1 MQKKILFLLLCGFTC
16 MPSFAGNGSG
26 IPVRVSDLNF
36 RIQKDSVKM
45 SFRIRA
51 DRRAVR
57 SGQYVVIV
65 PRLMKDSFTWSFP
78 AIIVQGRLA
87 GISRARHIALSK
99 QTVPPALFYLRNNDA
114 QRYSVTVPYQRWME
128 GAELSLEAVKITPCS
143 EGDPSGQTIAEN
155 LIILPVEVRTAP
167 VSVAKRSE
175 PEVRDT
181 VPDAAGLFAEEL
193 MREYP
198 YMAFYNRQEFTEMTD
213 GRILYADDMQCAAA
227 IYFPQAYQIT
237 PDYRDNGR
245 VLSEVAAAL
254 AKLRESRDF
263 MLKSIVVAGF
273 ASPDG
278 DFAANDRMAWR
289 RAVSIKRYLMTEF
302 GIPAEKI
309 YLYNGSEDW
318 PGLRMLIEKSE
329 LEGKQALL
337 GIFNHTPVADTAGH
351 KLLLHEIKGVAN
363 GVPYRYISDHYFP
376 LLRRGGIL
384 KIFFEEK
391 Q

>member
-1 MQKKILFLLLCGFTC
+1 

-26 IPVRVSDLNF
+26 IPVRVSDLNL

-143 EGDPSGQTIAEN
+143 EGDPTGQTIAEN
-155 LIILPVEVRTAP
+155 LIILPVEGRTAP
-167 VSVAKRSE
+167 VPVAKRSE

-213 GRILYADDMQCAAA
+213 GRILYADDMQRAAA

-302 GIPAEKI
+302 GIPAEK
-309 YLYNGSEDW
+309 YTCTTVLKT
-318 PGLRMLIEKSE
+318 GLDY
-329 LEGKQALL
+329 
-337 GIFNHTPVADTAGH
+337 VC
-351 KLLLHEIKGVAN
+351 
-363 GVPYRYISDHYFP
+363 
-376 LLRRGGIL
+376 
-384 KIFFEEK
+384 
-391 Q
+391 

>member
-1 MQKKILFLLLCGFTC
+1 
-16 MPSFAGNGSG
+16 
-26 IPVRVSDLNF
+26 
-36 RIQKDSVKM
+36 
-45 SFRIRA
+45 
-51 DRRAVR
+51 
-57 SGQYVVIV
+57 
-65 PRLMKDSFTWSFP
+65 
-78 AIIVQGRLA
+78 
-87 GISRARHIALSK
+87 
-99 QTVPPALFYLRNNDA
+99 
-114 QRYSVTVPYQRWME
+114 
-128 GAELSLEAVKITPCS
+128 
-143 EGDPSGQTIAEN
+143 
-155 LIILPVEVRTAP
+155 
-167 VSVAKRSE
+167 
-175 PEVRDT
+175 
-181 VPDAAGLFAEEL
+181 
-193 MREYP
+193 
-198 YMAFYNRQEFTEMTD
+198 MTD
-213 GRILYADDMQCAAA
+213 GRILYADDMQRAAA

-237 PDYRDNGR
+237 PDYRDNCR

>member
-143 EGDPSGQTIAEN
+143 EGDPTGQTIAEN

-167 VSVAKRSE
+167 VPVAKRSE

-213 GRILYADDMQCAAA
+213 GRILYADDMQRAAA

-237 PDYRDNGR
+237 PDYLDNGR

-278 DFAANDRMAWR
+278 DFAANDRMAGR

-309 YLYNGSEDW
+309 YLYNGSEVW
-318 PGLRMLIEKSE
+318 PGLRMLIE
-329 LEGKQALL
+329 
-337 GIFNHTPVADTAGH
+337 
-351 KLLLHEIKGVAN
+351 
-363 GVPYRYISDHYFP
+363 
-376 LLRRGGIL
+376 
-384 KIFFEEK
+384 
-391 Q
+391 